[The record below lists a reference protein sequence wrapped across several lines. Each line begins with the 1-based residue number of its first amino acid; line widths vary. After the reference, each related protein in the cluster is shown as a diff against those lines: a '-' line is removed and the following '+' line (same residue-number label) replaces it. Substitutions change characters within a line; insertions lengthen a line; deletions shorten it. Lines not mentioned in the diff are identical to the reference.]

1 MFNYYY
7 YLFNNRYQES
17 AEDLQTYPP
26 EMHALASAQKEQ
38 MIQIIRTFFKTTNL
52 SVLRQVRKLQ
62 LEPVDEVDNKY
73 IFNDLPKFYREMF
86 TELYKEKDYDLL
98 FELLF
103 NYSAGELDLLAQLK
117 DMDMSGEDLLT
128 FITLNEDPYKWYNDM
143 NEII

>member
-1 MFNYYY
+1 M
-7 YLFNNRYQES
+7 
-17 AEDLQTYPP
+17 
-26 EMHALASAQKEQ
+26 
-38 MIQIIRTFFKTTNL
+38 
-52 SVLRQVRKLQ
+52 
-62 LEPVDEVDNKY
+62 
-73 IFNDLPKFYREMF
+73 
-86 TELYKEKDYDLL
+86 ELYKEKDYDLL